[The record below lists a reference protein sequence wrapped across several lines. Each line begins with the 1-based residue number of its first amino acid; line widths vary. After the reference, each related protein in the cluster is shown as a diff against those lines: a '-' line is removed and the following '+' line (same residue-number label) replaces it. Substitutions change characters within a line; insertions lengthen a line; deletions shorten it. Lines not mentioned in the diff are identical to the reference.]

1 MNDKHKIKCVIITDD
16 YKYVVTRQYT
26 KLKNNPFYGVKLTEF
41 NYVLKPEYIMF
52 DDPKR
57 AQQVIN
63 HFYLKELAE
72 QNNCKFKV
80 YSLNKWN

>member
-1 MNDKHKIKCVIITDD
+1 
-16 YKYVVTRQYT
+16 
-26 KLKNNPFYGVKLTEF
+26 
-41 NYVLKPEYIMF
+41 MF

-57 AQQVIN
+57 AKQVIN

-80 YSLNKWN
+80 YSLNKWE

>member
-1 MNDKHKIKCVIITDD
+1 MNNKNKIKCVLITDD
-16 YKYVVTRQYT
+16 YKQVVVRQYT
-26 KLKNNPFYGVKLTEF
+26 KLKNDPFYGVKLEDF
-41 NYVLKPEYIMF
+41 NYTLKPNYLMF

-57 AQQVIN
+57 AKQVIN

-80 YSLNKWN
+80 YSLNKWE